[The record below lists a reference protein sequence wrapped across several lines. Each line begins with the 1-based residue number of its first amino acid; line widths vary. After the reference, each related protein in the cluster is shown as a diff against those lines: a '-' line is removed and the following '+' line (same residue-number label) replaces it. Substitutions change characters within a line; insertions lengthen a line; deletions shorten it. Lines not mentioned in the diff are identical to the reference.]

1 MKRSM
6 QHNPINNPIAVSQV
20 RFFAG
25 PASWGAVLAIVVALG
40 VAGGCVKPKFIPHT
54 KVLDV
59 PLNREILK
67 VVEKY
72 RRAMEQL
79 DGATVLSLAHPNYLD
94 RAGTPEG
101 NDDADYEGLK
111 HFLAKK
117 FKQTKKVRYSIE
129 YQRLTITGK
138 EAKVDTYIDATF
150 FFEPRKA
157 NPRWRRFTDH
167 NRFTLLKDDG
177 RWQFISGL

>member
-1 MKRSM
+1 MNKSLLINLRST
-6 QHNPINNPIAVSQV
+6 NIPRGS
-20 RFFAG
+20 
-25 PASWGAVLAIVVALG
+25 VLRRAALALCLVALM
-40 VAGGCVKPKFIPHT
+40 AGGCAKPSLIPNT
-54 KVLDV
+54 KVPDS

-67 VVEKY
+67 VVEQY
-72 RRAMEQL
+72 RRAMEKL
-79 DGATVLSLAHPNYLD
+79 DGATVLSLTHPNYLD

-101 NDDADYEGLK
+101 NDDADYGELK
-111 HFLAKK
+111 KFLANQ
-117 FKQTKKVRYSIE
+117 FKRTKKVRYTIE
-129 YQRLTITGK
+129 YQRLIITGK

-150 FFEPRKA
+150 FYEPRKA